1 MVKIGSNTK
10 LIRQLL
16 KTPMMFGK
24 NSSSHLMQP
33 YNACGTIPS
42 SMQGRAGRHRPS
54 SSKTIISLSI
64 SILILTVLLLA
75 ANLLPKIGIVPSE
88 LTNIHLDLIIIET
101 PQPPIRLPAGLLTTM
116 MRSQHTNIPT
126 LDQRKWKPLTTTIP
140 KE

>member
-10 LIRQLL
+10 LIRRLL

-42 SMQGRAGRHRPS
+42 SMQARAGRYRPS

-64 SILILTVLLLA
+64 SILILTALLA

-88 LTNIHLDLIIIET
+88 LTSIHLDLIIIET
-101 PQPPIRLPAGLLTTM
+101 PQLPIRLPAGLLTTM